1 MAVTACGRDKE
12 IFDKNGDFKIR
23 DAGPD
28 EFAIVPTK
36 ELEIP
41 EDTTTLPE
49 PALGSVNRVD
59 LVPQKDA
66 VAALGGQPDRLDS
79 TLVANDEQALIAA
92 ASRNGVSADIRD
104 QIAEDDKKFNKRN
117 RRKNFERWFGFGSR
131 LKTYQNESIEQTQE
145 LNRLRRQGVRTP
157 SVTSAE

>member
-104 QIAEDDKKFNKRN
+104 QIAEDDKKFNKKN
-117 RRKNFERWFGFGSR
+117 RRKRFERWFGFGSR
-131 LKTYQNESIEQTQE
+131 LKTYQNQSIEQTQE